1 MSDTVSV
8 QQYCPAVSESSTPR
22 GSRNMTCR
30 VPQFARYRYASKYRS
45 TIFRGS
51 PLRSPH
57 WYSLTNLVA
66 VISARLEIDRSSARC
81 FAVSGRS
88 SARNS

>member
-1 MSDTVSV
+1 VLDSEIAR
-8 QQYCPAVSESSTPR
+8 QYCSTDR
-22 GSRNMTCR
+22 LLELAARN
-30 VPQFARYRYASKYRS
+30 ASKYRS
-45 TIFRGS
+45 IIVRGS

-66 VISARLEIDRSSARC
+66 VISARVEIDRSSARC
-81 FAVSGRS
+81 SAVSGRS